1 MSKFASIRT
10 DRGTRAVRIDGDR
23 AVELNH
29 ADVGDLLR
37 TGGPWRRRA
46 EAIEGEEL
54 AVSELDFAPPVTAP
68 EKIFCV
74 GLNYADHAAETG
86 KEAPAYPQLFAKFA
100 LALIGA
106 HDPIELP
113 AVSDQIDWEAEL
125 TLVIGTPGR
134 NVSEADALS
143 HVAGYTVA
151 NDVSVRDWQRRTG
164 QYLQG
169 KTFEAT
175 TPVGPWLIPAED
187 LDPDDLRI
195 TCEVDGE
202 RVQDI
207 STRDMIFKPAALI
220 SYISQIITLNPG
232 DLIITGTGAG
242 IGARRSPPRF
252 LAEGEVLTTSI
263 EGIGTL
269 ENRCLAKAVAG

>member
-1 MSKFASIRT
+1 MSNFASIRT

-23 AVELNH
+23 AVELNY

-37 TGGPWRRRA
+37 SGSAWRRRA
-46 EAIEGEEL
+46 EAVGGEEL
-54 AVSELDFAPPVTAP
+54 PVSELDFAPPVTTP
-68 EKIFCV
+68 EKIICV

-86 KEAPAYPQLFAKFA
+86 KETPSYPQLFAKFA

-106 HDPIELP
+106 HDTIELP
-113 AVSDQIDWEAEL
+113 DCSDQIDWEAEL
-125 TLVIGTPGR
+125 ALVIGAPAR
-134 NVSEADALS
+134 HVSEADAHS
-143 HVAGYTVA
+143 YVAGYTVA

-175 TPVGPWLIPAED
+175 TPVGPWMVPAED
-187 LDPDDLRI
+187 LDAGDLRI

-202 RVQDI
+202 TVQDI
-207 STRDMIFKPAALI
+207 STRDMIFGPAALV
-220 SYISQIITLNPG
+220 SYISQIITLDPG

-242 IGARRSPPRF
+242 IGARRTPPRY
-252 LAEGEVLTTSI
+252 LTEGNVLTTSI
-263 EGIGTL
+263 EGIGTI
-269 ENRCLAKAVAG
+269 ENRCLAPAVAR